1 MRVLITGGA
10 GFLGKHFV
18 QHHVEAGDE
27 VIAIDNMSSTGASWW
42 EPAGTSDIED
52 LPYTYREDD
61 VRFALHGLELEFDLA
76 YHLAAPVGGREK
88 IEGDPLYNAGSLGI
102 DAWFFRWAIG
112 HVKTVV
118 YPSSSAVYP
127 VTLQGA
133 NPSRLH
139 EDDFSARASA
149 WASPDEMYGFT
160 KLVGERLALAASKYG
175 VNTLCIRPF
184 SGYGEGQSL
193 DYPIPSIAK
202 RALARENPL
211 VVWGPG
217 SQQRDFVHV
226 SDLVGA
232 TVARVEAGIDGYQT
246 MNIGRGFGLS
256 FNDIARL
263 CADIVGYEPEITNLA
278 DKPTGV
284 LNRVANID
292 RMAEF
297 YQPKVQ
303 IRDGL
308 ARLLDSLR

>member
-1 MRVLITGGA
+1 MTGGA

-27 VIAIDNMSSTGASWW
+27 VTAIDNMSSAGASWW
-42 EPAGTSDIED
+42 EPVGTSDIED
-52 LPYTYREDD
+52 LPYEYIERD
-61 VRFALHGLELEFDLA
+61 VRDVLVSDAIANDPWDLA
-76 YHLAAPVGGREK
+76 YHFAAPVGGREK

-102 DAWFFRWAIG
+102 DAWFFRWAIASA
-112 HVKTVV
+112 KTVV

-303 IRDGL
+303 IREGL
-308 ARLLDSLR
+308 LRVVESLT